1 MTKKV
6 KIVIHTIRGEKKAT
20 VTVKEDL
27 LHKERSE
34 IRAYLTKKKIYN
46 VDWM

>member
-6 KIVIHTIRGEKKAT
+6 KIVISEIKGKKKAT
-20 VTVKEDL
+20 IIVKEEL

-34 IRAYLTKKKIYN
+34 IRAYLIKKKIDN
-46 VDWM
+46 VEWL